1 MGALAGKAAGVQINS
16 SASGPGGGVKVVMRG
31 AKSITQNNNALYV
44 IDGIPM
50 YNRASS
56 GGDGAMATQPSSE
69 SIADIN
75 PDDIESINVLKG
87 ESATAIYGKRGE
99 NGVILITMKK
109 AKE

>member
-1 MGALAGKAAGVQINS
+1 
-16 SASGPGGGVKVVMRG
+16 MRG

-75 PDDIESINVLKG
+75 PDDIE
-87 ESATAIYGKRGE
+87 ACRC
-99 NGVILITMKK
+99 
-109 AKE
+109 